1 MAAQPAPAVKVK
13 VEKPKKQL
21 LALEAALALPCP
33 RCKGKMRKAATTPA
47 DRGQRV
53 AHINIRLVCTN
64 RECKHV
70 VYLEP
75 VTVMYHPEGIR

>member
-1 MAAQPAPAVKVK
+1 
-13 VEKPKKQL
+13 
-21 LALEAALALPCP
+21 
-33 RCKGKMRKAATTPA
+33 MRKAATTPA